1 MAAVRSLFRAGPAH
15 AADQR
20 AAGAMVWG
28 LVSEQHLRSQ
38 SGSRRSINLRA
49 HSTGNG
55 MIAQFWII
63 AWAVTV
69 AIVMHVLG

>member
-28 LVSEQHLRSQ
+28 LVLSSICDQ